1 MNHEI
6 VESFAQ
12 MVREK
17 GIDKDIL
24 VGIVEDIFG
33 MMVRKKYG
41 PTAKYDVVVNMDKGD
56 IEIYL
61 EREVVAEVVDPI
73 TQVDTKEARKRSGED
88 MDVGEEFVE
97 IVPLDSF
104 GTKACRKRQ
113 AKSESAY
120 QGD

>member
-6 VESFAQ
+6 IESFAQ

-33 MMVRKKYG
+33 MMVKKKYG
-41 PTAKYDVVVNMDKGD
+41 LNAKYDVVVNMDKGD

-61 EREVVAEVVDPI
+61 EKEVVETVEDPSIQISVAEA
-73 TQVDTKEARKRSGED
+73 KKKSGDNMEP
-88 MDVGEEFVE
+88 GEEFVE
-97 IVPLDSF
+97 IVPLIDF
-104 GTKACRKRQ
+104 
-113 AKSESAY
+113 
-120 QGD
+120 

>member
-41 PTAKYDVVVNMDKGD
+41 PNAKFDVVVNMDKGD

-61 EREVVAEVVDPI
+61 EKEVVEEVADPS
-73 TQVDTKEARKRSGED
+73 TQIDVREARKRSGED
-88 MDVGEEFVE
+88 LRRVGHA
-97 IVPLDSF
+97 PSP
-104 GTKACRKRQ
+104 
-113 AKSESAY
+113 SSP
-120 QGD
+120 